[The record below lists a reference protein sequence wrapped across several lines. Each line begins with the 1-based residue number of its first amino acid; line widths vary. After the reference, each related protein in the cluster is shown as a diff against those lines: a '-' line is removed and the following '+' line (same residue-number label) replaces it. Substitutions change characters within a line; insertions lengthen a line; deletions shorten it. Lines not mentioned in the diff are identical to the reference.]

1 MNALS
6 AIARTWPML
15 SAIGGGLVLLAIA
28 AGAGGVT
35 GGALAAAGVMG
46 LGWGA
51 LSLRAGRSV
60 VPAAALGVSAA
71 LLAGSGALIGTGFA
85 EATDVAVGP
94 LLAASAFIAVVGGH
108 SAFLVRRRGRAARP
122 APDAPG
128 GTVDGRASLGGL
140 VVGALLVA
148 GLATPALAATEAG
161 RLAVPHG
168 DHDSRVT
175 DTDDSHGHGHGH
187 GNGHGHGDDG
197 HHH

>member
-15 SAIGGGLVLLAIA
+15 SALGGGLVLLAIA

-46 LGWGA
+46 LGWGV
-51 LSLRAGRSV
+51 LSLRAGRSI
-60 VPAAALGVSAA
+60 VPAATLGVSAA
-71 LLAGSGALIGTGFA
+71 LLAGSGALIGTGVA

-94 LLAASAFIAVVGGH
+94 LVAASAFIAVGGGH
-108 SAFLVRRRGRAARP
+108 SAFLVRRRARAARP

-128 GTVDGRASLGGL
+128 AVVDGRASLVGL
-140 VVGALLVA
+140 VAGALLVA

-168 DHDSRVT
+168 QHDSQVT
-175 DTDDSHGHGHGH
+175 DTDHGHGGH
-187 GNGHGHGDDG
+187 GDG